1 MKKTETD
8 KTPQRR
14 PFVRD
19 VPTGEAPAAPSTD
32 DTTAATRRSIFDAS
46 YAPVGA
52 EYRKKWSRLNRTR

>member
-1 MKKTETD
+1 MKKSETNQ
-8 KTPQRR
+8 TPTRR

-19 VPTGEAPAAPSTD
+19 IPAGEAPAAPPAD
-32 DTTAATRRSIFDAS
+32 DTTATQRHSIFDAS